1 MSQQR
6 IPVIASVDV
15 LVIGSSTGAVTA
27 ALGACE
33 SGSRAYVVSDRSY
46 FGEEVAGTLEL
57 WREETTEDPL
67 LKSVLDRKGESVLRP
82 GAIKHGLEK
91 ALLEKNIPF
100 LFLTRPVALLRD
112 RHGRIGGAVLASRT
126 ALYVVKAATIID
138 ATRSGL
144 VAQLAGGF
152 ARNDAR
158 TPELAS
164 LVVLTRSAAEGQS
177 PGQTVGEPWTVA
189 LSGSD
194 AAPLQ
199 AHRISLA
206 IPSQGKTVAGL
217 AAMEHLLRCQAV
229 DPSIVFSAE
238 AVALANEGGEGMT
251 NDPLALPRDVLC
263 MEEGLFVMGNLPL
276 GKSGQSLL
284 ETSVVQA
291 ELGRKVGQWAAEERD
306 VTIGKELAV
315 YVGDNAGSDTTSFR
329 FAESFFRN
337 TVQWMDLAFPAVPL
351 LGACDVAVA
360 GGGTGGAPAGVSAA
374 RAGAKTVVL
383 EMQRGLGGVG
393 TLGTISAYWFG
404 NKVGFTKEVDQA
416 VADID
421 FGGEIR
427 SNWNPETKMGW
438 YHRSLRDA
446 GGEAWFGSFPFGV
459 KMEGNKVVGLLVS
472 TPYGSGL
479 LETGSVVDGTGNAD
493 IAAAAGAPTK
503 VINGRHSAVQG
514 TGLSAR
520 RPGEHYR
527 NSDFTFVDDTDAA
540 GVTHAFVNA
549 RAKFA
554 SEFDTIP
561 MVDTRERR
569 QIIGEIELS
578 PLDFLADRRFPDT
591 IVTAKSN
598 FDTHGYTIHP
608 IFTVMPPDKKPLY
621 AHVPY
626 RCLLPVGIEGVIV
639 TGLGISAH
647 RDALPVIRMQADV
660 QNQGYAAGVAA
671 AMAAI
676 SDGKLREI
684 NFAQFQSH
692 LIDKEILPS
701 DVRTW
706 KDDFPLSAEK
716 IKEAAVKGP
725 IDLFHTAVL
734 FAHPEQSIPLLLA
747 RLEPSV
753 DPRERER
760 AALVLGLMG
769 CAEAFSNLVEIVRGE
784 PWDEGWNFF
793 AMGQFGKSMS
803 RMDAL
808 IIALGK
814 TKNPKAVEP
823 IREKICSLQADAEF
837 SHCRAV
843 ALASASLNDSSLS
856 KALADLL
863 RKPGMQGHSQT
874 STESVLLSVNDDP
887 NENTARSLSLREL
900 YLARGIYLSGDSDG
914 LGSATLRTY
923 AEDLRG
929 QYARH
934 AAALLGETDLELL
947 RVEGS

>member
-1 MSQQR
+1 
-6 IPVIASVDV
+6 V
-15 LVIGSSTGAVTA
+15 
-27 ALGACE
+27 
-33 SGSRAYVVSDRSY
+33 
-46 FGEEVAGTLEL
+46 
-57 WREETTEDPL
+57 
-67 LKSVLDRKGESVLRP
+67 
-82 GAIKHGLEK
+82 
-91 ALLEKNIPF
+91 
-100 LFLTRPVALLRD
+100 
-112 RHGRIGGAVLASRT
+112 VLASRT
-126 ALYVVKAATIID
+126 SLYIIKAGSIID

-144 VAQLAGGF
+144 VAHLSGGF
-152 ARNDAR
+152 ALNEAR
-158 TPELAS
+158 TPESAS
-164 LVVLTRSAAEGQS
+164 LVVLARSVADGQNRWQ
-177 PGQTVGEPWTVA
+177 PIGNPWSVDPR
-189 LSGSD
+189 SGAD
-194 AAPLQ
+194 TNLFQ

-206 IPSQGKTVAGL
+206 MPSHAKTVASL

-229 DPSIVFSAE
+229 DSSIIYSAE
-238 AVALANEGGEGMT
+238 ALALTNEESRKEGRG
-251 NDPLALPRDVLC
+251 NDPLALTRDVFCL
-263 MEEGLFVMGNLPL
+263 EEGLYVMGNLPL
-276 GKSGQSLL
+276 GKIGQNLL
-284 ETSVVQA
+284 ETSEVQA
-291 ELGRKVGQWAAEERD
+291 ELGRKVGLWAAEERD
-306 VTIGKELAV
+306 VTVGKELALH
-315 YVGDNAGSDTTSFR
+315 VGEASGTETTPFR

-337 TVQWMDLAFPAVPL
+337 AEEWMDLTFPSVPL

-360 GGGTGGAPAGVSAA
+360 GGGTGGAPAGISAA

-393 TLGTISAYWFG
+393 TLGRISSYWFG
-404 NKVGFTKEVDQA
+404 NKVGFTKEIDEG
-416 VADID
+416 VAKMDSVSP
-421 FGGEIR
+421 ER
-427 SNWNPETKMGW
+427 TNWNPETKMGW

-446 GGEAWFGSFPFGV
+446 GGEAWLGSFPFGV
-459 KMEGNKVVGLLVS
+459 KMEGNRVVGLLVS

-479 LETGSVVDGTGNAD
+479 LETGSVVDATGNAD
-493 IAAAAGAPTK
+493 IAAAAGAPCR

-514 TGLSAR
+514 TGLSPR
-520 RPGEHYR
+520 RPGEHYT
-527 NSDFTFVDDTDAA
+527 NTDFTFVDDCDAV

-578 PLDFLADRRFPDT
+578 PLDFFAGRRFPDT
-591 IVTAKSN
+591 IVTAMSN

-647 RDALPVIRMQADV
+647 RDAIPVIRMQADV

-671 AMAAI
+671 AMAATA
-676 SDGKLREI
+676 DGGLREI
-684 NFAQFQSH
+684 NFAQLQSH

-701 DVRTW
+701 DVREW

-716 IKEAAVKGP
+716 IKESAVKGP

-747 RLEPSV
+747 RLEPGV
-753 DPRERER
+753 DPKERER
-760 AALVLGLMG
+760 AALVLGLMS
-769 CAEAFSNLVEIVRGE
+769 CAEAFPILVEIVKGE
-784 PWDEGWNFF
+784 PWDEGWNYFG
-793 AMGQFGKSMS
+793 MGQFGKSMS
-803 RMDAL
+803 RMDGL
-808 IIALGK
+808 IVALGK

-823 IREKICSLQADAEF
+823 IREKIRSLTADAEF

-843 ALASASLNDSSLS
+843 ALASASLNDASLS
-856 KALADLL
+856 KALTDLL
-863 RKPGMQGHSQT
+863 RKPGMQGHAQM
-874 STESVLLSVNDDP
+874 STESVLLTVNNDP

-914 LGSATLRTY
+914 LGAETLRAY
-923 AEDLRG
+923 SGDLRG
-929 QYARH
+929 QFARH

-947 RVEGS
+947 RAEGS